1 MTDIE
6 PTIAP
11 EKDEADKPAEPGPKK
26 KTSRRAWIMRGV
38 VTPALGLLAVASFA
52 FGALNYTIWKPNP
65 KVTAA
70 AAATSQRY
78 IVTDPGVADLG
89 DSKVSVDVKST
100 SDSVCVALGETRDV
114 AGWVTGHSYTRVTG
128 LSDWEHLT
136 TEDADATASAGADTD
151 ESNDVAFDKSDMWS
165 QVKCGEGTVDVT
177 WDVTDGN
184 QVLLIDTQA
193 KASGSDANQAT
204 QNDQSASDSSQDASA
219 SASKDASSAA
229 NTTVDLTWVRS
240 KTLDLGTPFMVAGGL
255 LTIAAVAMATV
266 FAMDAHRRR
275 NKKALA
281 APAPAPEPVDMNEP
295 PAWTRGAK
303 PANAEVELTITGMM
317 KPIDAPLAD
326 DHLSTPAIVDIH
338 NVNMLER
345 TAAQAAPAA
354 GDAQT
359 SEDQPFTGQ
368 PSEDQTTETV
378 QKAETTQKAQAVQTT
393 DEFAQSEAPL
403 APVAPV
409 VQHAPATFPL
419 PEPQTPASAQAVEA
433 PASAQ
438 AVFEASFAAE
448 TPALIPETS
457 ALASASTP
465 EAPAPAPAPAQTT
478 AESPESAL
486 ASLVNATPTAPADQE
501 FSNVEITAEGEA
513 ISQTP
518 EFDDYFSRLM
528 HETQEVPPINEDGTV
543 KRRRSRREMREARE
557 RMKKEKGRK

>member
-26 KTSRRAWIMRGV
+26 KTSRRVWIMRGV

-89 DSKVSVDVKST
+89 DSKVSIDVKST

-136 TEDADATASAGADTD
+136 TEEADATASAGADTD
-151 ESNDVAFDKSDMWS
+151 ESDDVAFDKSDMWS

-184 QVLLIDTQA
+184 QVLLIDTKA
-193 KASGSDANQAT
+193 KASDSDANQAT
-204 QNDQSASDSSQDASA
+204 QNGQSASDTSQDASA

-326 DHLSTPAIVDIH
+326 DHLSSPAIVDIH

-345 TAAQAAPAA
+345 TAAQAAPTN
-354 GDAQT
+354 GD
-359 SEDQPFTGQ
+359 EQ
-368 PSEDQTTETV
+368 PSADQNADQKTETV
-378 QKAETTQKAQAVQTT
+378 QPTETLQKTEMDQTP
-393 DEFAQSEAPL
+393 DESARFSAPL
-403 APVAPV
+403 TPVAPD

-419 PEPQTPASAQAVEA
+419 PEPETPAPAQAASEA

-438 AVFEASFAAE
+438 PSAE
-448 TPALIPETS
+448 VPPTPAP
-457 ALASASTP
+457 ASTP
-465 EAPAPAPAPAQTT
+465 ETPASETPAPAPTT

-501 FSNVEITAEGEA
+501 FSNVEVTAEGEA